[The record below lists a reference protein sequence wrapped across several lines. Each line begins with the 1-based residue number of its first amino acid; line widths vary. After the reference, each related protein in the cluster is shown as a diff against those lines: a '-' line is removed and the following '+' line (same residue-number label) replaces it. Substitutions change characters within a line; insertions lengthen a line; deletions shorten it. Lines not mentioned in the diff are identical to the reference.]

1 MKIKSVIRNSTIT
14 KWLSF
19 YEKHIFDFTTSFC
32 ATVVFLRYFGFKCL
46 CLTYDYQMVGT
57 LRFFFFF
64 LANMFHELFH
74 CWISK
79 RGHTFVTSAW
89 KGAWG
94 VRVLK
99 FPLHMFMDS
108 IVFKNVS
115 NNKSM
120 VYLCGCAF
128 WLVETLWLVENII
141 SECLNYSS
149 IVSKDSMNRFNEMFS
164 LARMLAVMHR
174 GFLTPHPRVAP
185 KMLILNR
192 VKMRSSILQNNNIK
206 QKANWR

>member
-14 KWLSF
+14 KWFSF

-64 LANMFHELFH
+64 FFFFLTNVFHELFH

-79 RGHTFVTSAW
+79 RGHTFVTSTW

-128 WLVETLWLVENII
+128 WLVETII

-149 IVSKDSMNRFNEMFS
+149 IVSKSSMNSFNEMFS
-164 LARMLAVMHR
+164 LTRMLAVMHR
-174 GFLTPHPRVAP
+174 GFLTPP
-185 KMLILNR
+185 
-192 VKMRSSILQNNNIK
+192 S
-206 QKANWR
+206 

>member
-1 MKIKSVIRNSTIT
+1 MFVFDLWLPDGRYPTI
-14 KWLSF
+14 
-19 YEKHIFDFTTSFC
+19 
-32 ATVVFLRYFGFKCL
+32 
-46 CLTYDYQMVGT
+46 
-57 LRFFFFF
+57 FFFFF
-64 LANMFHELFH
+64 GKYVS
-74 CWISK
+74 WIISLLN
-79 RGHTFVTSAW
+79 FE
-89 KGAWG
+89 KGPHICDLHMKGGVGGGGGKG

>member
-1 MKIKSVIRNSTIT
+1 MFVFDLWLPDGRYPTI
-14 KWLSF
+14 
-19 YEKHIFDFTTSFC
+19 
-32 ATVVFLRYFGFKCL
+32 
-46 CLTYDYQMVGT
+46 
-57 LRFFFFF
+57 FFFFF
-64 LANMFHELFH
+64 GKYVS
-74 CWISK
+74 WIISLLN
-79 RGHTFVTSAW
+79 FE
-89 KGAWG
+89 KGPHICDLRMKGGVGGGGG

>member
-1 MKIKSVIRNSTIT
+1 MKIKSLIRNSTIT
-14 KWLSF
+14 KWFSF

-32 ATVVFLRYFGFKCL
+32 ATAFFLRYFGFKCL

-64 LANMFHELFH
+64 LTNVFHELFH

-79 RGHTFVTSAW
+79 RGHTFVTSTW

-128 WLVETLWLVENII
+128 WLVETLWQVENII